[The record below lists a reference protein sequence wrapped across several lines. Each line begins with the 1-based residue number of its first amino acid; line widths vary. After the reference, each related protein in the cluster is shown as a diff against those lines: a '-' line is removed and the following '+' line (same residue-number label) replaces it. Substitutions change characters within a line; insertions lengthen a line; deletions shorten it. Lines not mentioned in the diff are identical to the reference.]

1 MEEESKHA
9 VPDTPLERRQ
19 LVHIIDASPA
29 EGRSVGLFPVRE
41 HAAVLLEDPNKLYMI
56 GGSRHKART
65 NQFWVLD
72 MGTQVVSLFV
82 GAHLPPRHS
91 CMAKVDAWR
100 IYARYYGA
108 LLLRVWEWYS
118 LVWGLDRILLEY
130 HIYAKH
136 WYIIYLFSAHLALL
150 PTYPT

>member
-1 MEEESKHA
+1 MYLPINITCHRHYFDFVVIATLESFSNNLPELGTTFRFQDMNIKIMEEESKHA

-91 CMAKVDAWR
+91 CMAKVDA
-100 IYARYYGA
+100 
-108 LLLRVWEWYS
+108 
-118 LVWGLDRILLEY
+118 
-130 HIYAKH
+130 
-136 WYIIYLFSAHLALL
+136 
-150 PTYPT
+150 